1 VRTPS
6 LRAEPAV
13 REHGG
18 MLSLDVL
25 LPDPQVASALP
36 EDRRTLVRY
45 LRDYLA
51 SGIVREPPQL
61 HTSHKQL
68 RVDERREPIGQVS
81 WKWSELSGKYVGC
94 PFWSTEALRV
104 VVGLDERWPGRTP
117 KRVCERVSKGYFL
130 ESIQHES
137 VFPRLEW
144 VARLHSLVGTE
155 AVPSEAELEALLD
168 RFSVGCVL
176 TRAQVDELATR
187 ASNADNPWL
196 RLQGTS
202 IRLLPNSSWTPSQ
215 QASIR
220 DAGLLEER

>member
-1 VRTPS
+1 MP
-6 LRAEPAV
+6 
-13 REHGG
+13 
-18 MLSLDVL
+18 SLDVL
-25 LPDPQVASALP
+25 LPDPLVASALP
-36 EDRRTLVRY
+36 EDRRNLVRY

-51 SGIVREPPQL
+51 SGVGEEPPQL

-68 RVDERREPIGQVS
+68 RIDERREPIGQVS
-81 WKWSELSGKYVGC
+81 WKWSELSGKYIGC

-144 VARLHSLVGTE
+144 VARLQALVGT
-155 AVPSEAELEALLD
+155 ASIPSEPDLEALLD

-176 TRAQVDELATR
+176 TRTQVDEVAAR
-187 ASNADNPWL
+187 PSNADNPWL
-196 RLQGTS
+196 RFQGTS
-202 IRLLPNSSWTPSQ
+202 IRLLPNSAWTEQ
-215 QASIR
+215 QRASIR
-220 DAGLLEER
+220 EARLLEPC